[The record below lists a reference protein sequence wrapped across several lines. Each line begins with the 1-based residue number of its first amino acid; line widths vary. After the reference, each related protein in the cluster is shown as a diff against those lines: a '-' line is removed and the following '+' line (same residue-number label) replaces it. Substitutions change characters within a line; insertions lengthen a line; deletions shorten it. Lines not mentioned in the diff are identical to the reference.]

1 MAQLKILSHLLLGA
15 SIYIYITDFIDKSQ
29 KDVYCANRQ
38 QTPCGVH
45 QGCLT
50 GNPRASILFN
60 ASPSVQI
67 GEGDPALW
75 AKAVRDHPGPQCQCF
90 DMLQHVQF
98 KENTVYDYIY
108 IWSYMCACVYNLYD
122 YSYRLYSDTPKFWG
136 FTSIYIVIPFITPTA
151 PRPR

>member
-1 MAQLKILSHLLLGA
+1 M
-15 SIYIYITDFIDKSQ
+15 
-29 KDVYCANRQ
+29 YCANRQ

-98 KENTVYDYIY
+98 KEDIWLYICIHDHICVRVYITYMTIVIGYTVIPL
-108 IWSYMCACVYNLYD
+108 SFGVLQA
-122 YSYRLYSDTPKFWG
+122 YSYTIHNPNCTPPPIKGKGRNLKSSRFVNWCQAYLVQIFG
-136 FTSIYIVIPFITPTA
+136 SSG
-151 PRPR
+151 

>member
-1 MAQLKILSHLLLGA
+1 MDIYIYIHRYICAYVYVQVHVYGVYVHVHVHVHYMYMTCIRTYN
-15 SIYIYITDFIDKSQ
+15 IYIYITNFIDKSQ
-29 KDVYCANRQ
+29 KDKDVYCANRQ

-50 GNPRASILFN
+50 GSPRASILFN

-98 KENTVYDYIY
+98 KEGI
-108 IWSYMCACVYNLYD
+108 L
-122 YSYRLYSDTPKFWG
+122 
-136 FTSIYIVIPFITPTA
+136 
-151 PRPR
+151 

>member
-108 IWSYMCACVYNLYD
+108 IYVYDHICVRVYITYM
-122 YSYRLYSDTPKFWG
+122 T
-136 FTSIYIVIPFITPTA
+136 IVIGYTVIPLSFGVLQAYI
-151 PRPR
+151 